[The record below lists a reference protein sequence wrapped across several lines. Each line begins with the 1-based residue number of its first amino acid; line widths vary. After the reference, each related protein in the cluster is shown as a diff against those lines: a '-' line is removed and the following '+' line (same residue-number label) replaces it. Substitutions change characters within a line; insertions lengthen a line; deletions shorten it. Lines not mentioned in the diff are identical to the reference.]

1 MLDYFSE
8 PTAPMLNKME
18 TNKSENRDLATLR
31 DALLPKLI
39 FRELRLL
46 EAEKQRLGTA

>member
-1 MLDYFSE
+1 
-8 PTAPMLNKME
+8 MLNRME
-18 TNKSENRDLATLR
+18 TNKSDNRDLATLR

-46 EAEKQRLGTA
+46 EAEKQGLVAA